1 MSTTDSQGEG
11 WPELV
16 RATKTIVVV
25 DVVESVRLM
34 QANEADVI
42 DRWRRFV
49 HEVRSQIL
57 PAHQGHM
64 VKSLGDGMLLEFD
77 DVLAGVAA
85 AQEMHRSMQG
95 FNLGRVATD
104 CLQLRI
110 GVNLCEVV
118 RDHDDIYGS
127 GVNLAARLTSL
138 AKPGGTAISMAVRE
152 HLRDGLDADLEDIGE
167 CWVKNLPEPIRTWR
181 LSSTIASSEPASTTT
196 QGLEVGVAVL
206 PFKSLAPG
214 ETDALLGE
222 LVAEELLTCLSKV
235 PYLSVISKLST
246 MGLGRRSNH
255 SPQALAKL
263 LGARFLV
270 QGSCARSGDLVRLHV
285 ELMDARSQQVVWA
298 ESTSVDMAA
307 VLSGQA
313 AVFAELSAQMSR
325 ALVGREAERACTAVL
340 PTLESY
346 ALLFG
351 AVGLLH
357 RLSLD
362 DFNRAREMLDHLCE
376 RHPRSPVP
384 KAWLG
389 KWHVMRLG
397 QGWSPD
403 PKEDGQR
410 ALWQTSSALDLAP
423 DHAPSLALDGF
434 VTGYVR
440 KDFATAERRYEQ
452 ALQANPNESL
462 AWLYRSAMLGY
473 REQHDLAV
481 ESALHAQRLSPLDP
495 MRYYFDHFISLTKL
509 LAGDYAG
516 AIDYG
521 LRSLRGNRQHAS
533 TLRALVMAQ
542 ALDGQ
547 VEAARAHA
555 LELLRI
561 EPGLTITAFRAR
573 YPGQRQ
579 AQVDRLAEALAMAGV
594 PH

>member
-49 HEVRSQIL
+49 HEVRSQVL
-57 PAHQGHM
+57 PAHQGRM

-77 DVLAGVAA
+77 EVLAGVAA
-85 AQEMHRSMQG
+85 AQDMHRSMQG
-95 FNLGRVATD
+95 FNLDRVATD

-181 LSSTIASSEPASTTT
+181 LSNTITPSAPASTTT

-214 ETDALLGE
+214 GTDALLGE

-246 MGLGRRSNH
+246 MGLGRRSNQTIQ
-255 SPQALAKL
+255 SLAKL

-285 ELMDARSQQVVWA
+285 ELMDAPSQRIVWA
-298 ESTSVDMAA
+298 ESASVDIAA

-313 AVFAELSAQMSR
+313 AVFAKLSAQISR

-351 AVGLLH
+351 AIGLLH

-547 VEAARAHA
+547 VEAARANA

>member
-49 HEVRSQIL
+49 HEVRSQVL
-57 PAHQGHM
+57 PAHQGRM

-85 AQEMHRSMQG
+85 AQDMHRSMQG
-95 FNLGRVATD
+95 FNLDRVATD

-181 LSSTIASSEPASTTT
+181 LSSTVAPSEPASTTK

-235 PYLSVISKLST
+235 PYLSVISQLST
-246 MGLGRRSNH
+246 MGLGRRSH
-255 SPQALAKL
+255 QSPQTLAKL

-313 AVFAELSAQMSR
+313 AAFAELSAQISR

-434 VTGYVR
+434 VSGYVR

-561 EPGLTITAFRAR
+561 EPGLTISAFRAR

>member
-49 HEVRSQIL
+49 HEVRSQVL
-57 PAHQGHM
+57 PAHQGRM

-85 AQEMHRSMQG
+85 AQDMHRSMQG
-95 FNLGRVATD
+95 FNLDRVATD

-181 LSSTIASSEPASTTT
+181 LSSTVAPSEPASTTK

-246 MGLGRRSNH
+246 MGLGRRSH
-255 SPQALAKL
+255 QSPQTLAKL

-313 AVFAELSAQMSR
+313 AAFAELSAQISR

-434 VTGYVR
+434 VSGYVR

-561 EPGLTITAFRAR
+561 EPGLTISAFRAR